1 VPSILSGQRCGASAI
16 RLIARLSSSVN
27 FEAAN
32 SLRAKYQSN
41 AASYSELASSWS
53 STSLFAT
60 STLGQNPTLNF
71 FPRNGFSFSGV

>member
-27 FEAAN
+27 FAAAN

-41 AASYSELASSWS
+41 AASIP
-53 STSLFAT
+53 SL
-60 STLGQNPTLNF
+60 L
-71 FPRNGFSFSGV
+71 PRGTKPLYLP